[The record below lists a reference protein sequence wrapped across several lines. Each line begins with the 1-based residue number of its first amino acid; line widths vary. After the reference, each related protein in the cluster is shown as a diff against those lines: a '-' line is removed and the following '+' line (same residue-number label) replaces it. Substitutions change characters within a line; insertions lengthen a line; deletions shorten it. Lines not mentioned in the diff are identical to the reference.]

1 MSARSFFSLVG
12 LLAVVAGTA
21 LWWVARPRMPAPAMP
36 AGEVTIAPAA
46 LLAASFLDAEGRP
59 QPLGRFEGKVLVL
72 NFWATWCA
80 PCREEMPAFARLQ
93 SRWGSRGV
101 QFVGLSAEPPELAA
115 RFGRD
120 LAITYPL
127 WTGGDAVG
135 ELSRRLGNERGVLPH
150 TVVLGP
156 RGEIRAR
163 KVGPYTEA
171 ELESI
176 LQELAA
182 KGT

>member
-1 MSARSFFSLVG
+1 MSARSLFTLVG
-12 LLAVVAGTA
+12 VLAVLAGSA
-21 LWWVARPRMPAPAMP
+21 LWWVTRPRPPAPP
-36 AGEVTIAPAA
+36 VPGGEVTIGPAA
-46 LLAASFLDAEGRP
+46 LLAASFLDADGRP
-59 QPLGRFEGKVLVL
+59 QPVGRYEGKVVIL

-93 SRWGSRGV
+93 SRWGGRGV
-101 QFVGLSAEPPELAA
+101 QFVGISAEAPDLVA

-120 LAITYPL
+120 LAINYPL

-163 KVGPYTEA
+163 KVGAYTEP
-171 ELESI
+171 ELEAI
-176 LQELAA
+176 LHEISA
-182 KGT
+182 KSG

>member
-1 MSARSFFSLVG
+1 MSARRLFTLVG
-12 LLAVVAGTA
+12 ILAVLAGTA
-21 LWWVARPRMPAPAMP
+21 LWWVARPKPPETAMP

-46 LLAASFLDAEGRP
+46 LLAASFVDADGRP

-80 PCREEMPAFARLQ
+80 PCRDEMPAFARLQ
-93 SRWGSRGV
+93 SRWGARGV
-101 QFVGLSAEPPELAA
+101 QFVGLSAESPELVA

-163 KVGPYTEA
+163 KVGPYSED
-171 ELESI
+171 ELEAI
-176 LQELAA
+176 LVEISQ
-182 KGT
+182 KSG